1 MDPLAE
7 EIARLR
13 ARAAPPDAL
22 AEIAAL
28 RARLA
33 RLEAVATAA
42 TTPAEGAPNMH
53 NAVRDH
59 YNPTEPPPDRER
71 ARLQD
76 LADRFVPD
84 PQYEATI
91 AARAKD
97 PAGYDAEMRRVGA
110 HQGME
115 LAIYQ
120 RSRDAA
126 IALRT
131 WTPDAPKEGSK

>member
-1 MDPLAE
+1 MDDPLVKAAQL
-7 EIARLR
+7 EIAGIRR
-13 ARAAPPDAL
+13 RL
-22 AEIAAL
+22 AE
-28 RARLA
+28 
-33 RLEAVATAA
+33 LELVATAA
-42 TTPAEGAPNMH
+42 TQPTEGAPPMDLES
-53 NAVRDH
+53 AIAGH
-59 YNPTEPPPDRER
+59 YNPSAPPPDRER

-91 AARAKD
+91 AARSKD

-126 IALRT
+126 IALKT